1 MFVAAERFILNLVK
15 RYGQHSI
22 STDGGTWYPQA
33 CRFLK
38 LRHHI
43 RSPYEKNIIERTVQ
57 YIKDRTEN
65 LMTIF
70 LAEKVNVNCNTYKNG
85 LIYLSVIIT
94 IIVFLTLQSQFTTLW
109 LFWVYDAST
118 LKCSSN
124 VVFSSLLRT

>member
-94 IIVFLTLQSQFTTLW
+94 IICLLNFTEPSKYIDTTACIL
-109 LFWVYDAST
+109 
-118 LKCSSN
+118 
-124 VVFSSLLRT
+124 